1 MTNGSARLQQR
12 RIYTSRSQE
21 HIWCMPKEELLKPLH
36 KWTSKKVR
44 PIHGG
49 EFMRNYVSRRLLTL
63 GDGERLRH

>member
-12 RIYTSRSQE
+12 RMYTSRSQE

-44 PIHGG
+44 PIHG
-49 EFMRNYVSRRLLTL
+49 ENSCETTSP
-63 GDGERLRH
+63 DGS